1 MWHGS
6 YTPPEDSKK
15 NLNHIERTMYI
26 GKNAPHRIWKSQLWF
41 LWENC
46 SPKLRFS
53 DSTVGL
59 GTSLFNS
66 NIQTASQILLSSSPT
81 SGDRRGVD
89 GCSVWFANLFGSW
102 AKISK
107 SAIPGTMNINMPI
120 RVGCSVYQWWEKLL
134 RIWNDFKRSTVSVR
148 LPDFPMSALPLLSC
162 FLASLFP
169 VPLPISSPTLCC
181 YLFLLL
187 NPILCS

>member
-1 MWHGS
+1 MWHGC

-26 GKNAPHRIWKSQLWF
+26 GNNAPHRIWKSQLWF

-89 GCSVWFANLFGSW
+89 GCSVWFAHLFGSW
-102 AKISK
+102 AKILLWGFG
-107 SAIPGTMNINMPI
+107 ATLNMKLSN
-120 RVGCSVYQWWEKLL
+120 REGCSVYQLWEKG
-134 RIWNDFKRSTVSVR
+134 SSVYGTT
-148 LPDFPMSALPLLSC
+148 SKGAL
-162 FLASLFP
+162 
-169 VPLPISSPTLCC
+169 
-181 YLFLLL
+181 
-187 NPILCS
+187 

>member
-6 YTPPEDSKK
+6 YTMSYKAFKKSIMSKEQYRQNCPLQ
-15 NLNHIERTMYI
+15 NLKISTL
-26 GKNAPHRIWKSQLWF
+26 G

-46 SPKLRFS
+46 TLKLRFS
-53 DSTVGL
+53 DSVVGL

-66 NIQTASQILLSSSPT
+66 YIYIQTASQILLSSSST
-81 SGDRRGVD
+81 FGERRGVD

-181 YLFLLL
+181 YLFLL
-187 NPILCS
+187 